1 MSQIPEDPHYYR
13 PKGIDVATILC
24 DFNIDLKTILAAILS
39 DPRLAHLDPKPN
51 IESQFGKTVAAL
63 VKDVN
68 WLNKLTVYTPEM
80 TSQPNQ
86 AETLRRML
94 LSMTQ
99 DVRAVLIKLA
109 YRVQRLRNLPKESYE
124 VRHFIAQETLD
135 IYAPI
140 ANRLGIHQLKWELED
155 MAFRYLEPQS
165 YRRIAKSLSDNR
177 VQRENC
183 INNFIA
189 LLQKTARRRRHF
201 CSRFMAAPNI
211 FTASG
216 KRCSANN
223 WT

>member
-1 MSQIPEDPHYYR
+1 MPQLTPQPDIKE
-13 PKGIDVATILC
+13 
-24 DFNIDLKTILAAILS
+24 
-39 DPRLAHLDPKPN
+39 
-51 IESQFGKTVAAL
+51 QFGETVAAL

-124 VRHFIAQETLD
+124 VRHFISRETLD

-155 MAFRYLEPQS
+155 MAFRYLEPQT
-165 YRRIAKSLSDNR
+165 YRQIAKSLADNR

-183 INNFIA
+183 IDSFIE
-189 LLQKTARRRRHF
+189 LLQKTLAEENINAANLWPPQAYLQHLEKNAAQTTGHRR
-201 CSRFMAAPNI
+201 
-211 FTASG
+211 TL
-216 KRCSANN
+216 
-223 WT
+223 